1 MEYKPLNQFNPTG
14 EDVTANSSAFFSARG
29 LMPARGSDPE
39 MVCCPHFQLVHGDM
53 PMRVMRN
60 DALLHIDGL
69 AGLSNGNEVIEL
81 EPKNLSWSG
90 IWQADGQ
97 AAIGH
102 ADEGMGL
109 TAPFGTFNMGYRY
122 KQGWRP
128 QYVD

>member
-1 MEYKPLNQFNPTG
+1 MNKSGVATL
-14 EDVTANSSAFFSARG
+14 ANSERAAPV
-29 LMPARGSDPE
+29 LKAMNENVHQA
-39 MVCCPHFQLVHGDM
+39 QKVHGDM

-60 DALLHIDGL
+60 EDLYHIDGL
-69 AGLSNGNEVIEL
+69 AGLSNENEVIEL

-102 ADEGMGL
+102 ATENIGL
-109 TAPFGTFNMGYRY
+109 TVPFNTFNIGCRY

-128 QYVD
+128 KYVG